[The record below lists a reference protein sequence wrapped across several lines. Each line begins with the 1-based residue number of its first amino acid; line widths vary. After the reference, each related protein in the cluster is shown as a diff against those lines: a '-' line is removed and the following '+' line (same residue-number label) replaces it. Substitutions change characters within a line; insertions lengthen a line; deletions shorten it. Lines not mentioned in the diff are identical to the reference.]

1 MNRRIVSGLLGY
13 LTLFC
18 GAAMVPPFILA
29 TFEREFDGAA
39 AFLLSIFYVWR
50 QLLNLNA
57 SAAFKVKITSV
68 FAKALR

>member
-29 TFEREFDGAA
+29 ATAEEFNGAA
-39 AFLLSIFYVWR
+39 AFLLFFPYVSGIMAPTSWLDLGKR
-50 QLLNLNA
+50 FL
-57 SAAFKVKITSV
+57 KIWY
-68 FAKALR
+68 